1 MVQMHSYLIVNA
13 KSELRFLNDELTTE
27 ALDETFNEIALAINN
42 GDDLF
47 DDNEPDIDFTIEDHE
62 IVNLEGVN
70 DNNLEITNFIDLSSS
85 LLNIDYT
92 NLNRNN
98 QEDEENTFVNHGDLE
113 FDVDELVDNFQSSNL
128 NN

>member
-1 MVQMHSYLIVNA
+1 MVQMHSYLTVNA
-13 KSELRFLNDELTTE
+13 KSELKFLNDELTTE

-47 DDNEPDIDFTIEDHE
+47 DDNKPDIDFTIEDHE

-113 FDVDELVDNFQSSNL
+113 FDVDELIDNFQSSNL